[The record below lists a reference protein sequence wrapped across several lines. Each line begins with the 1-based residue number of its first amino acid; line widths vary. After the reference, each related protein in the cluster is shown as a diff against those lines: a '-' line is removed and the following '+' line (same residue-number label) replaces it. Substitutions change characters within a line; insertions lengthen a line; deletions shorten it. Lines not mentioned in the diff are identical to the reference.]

1 MDFKSTATHDS
12 EVYPG
17 VKFTVRKLNVWQ
29 RLERDADVANEAV
42 RAQEII
48 AENGALDDSDLK
60 RRAEL
65 NREFLVVNHQKII
78 PVVIKAGLVSIKDL
92 VVDGERVT
100 DYDGLVKC
108 GAISSEFIAEVF
120 VACQCAAGIYGD
132 DRKNFASP
140 GISTGRTD
148 GADQNSTAG
157 NASEKSTIESGDA
170 ADTSPGK

>member
-1 MDFKSTATHDS
+1 MDFKSTAIHDS

-29 RLERDADVANEAV
+29 RLERDNEIGDDVA
-42 RAQEII
+42 RAQDIT
-48 AENGALDDSDLK
+48 AEYNTLPDSELERK
-60 RRAEL
+60 AEL
-65 NREFLVVNHQKII
+65 NREFLAVNHQRVM
-78 PVVIKAGLVSIKDL
+78 PVAIKAGLESIKGL
-92 VVDGERVT
+92 AVDGEPVT

-132 DRKNFASP
+132 GRKNFASP
-140 GISTGRTD
+140 GILAGRAD